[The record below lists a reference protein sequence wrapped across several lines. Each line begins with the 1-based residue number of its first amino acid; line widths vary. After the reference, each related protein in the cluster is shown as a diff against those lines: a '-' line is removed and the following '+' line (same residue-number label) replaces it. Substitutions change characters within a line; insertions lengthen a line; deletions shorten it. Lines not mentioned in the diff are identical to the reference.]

1 MKKNYLMTFVTIALV
16 FAGVAFTAIQAGAQV
31 TIAQWTFTGDVTTPS
46 TGSGTASLIGGTSA
60 TFATG
65 FAGSPDRA
73 WNSSGYP
80 MQGEGSGTAGV
91 EFIVSTSGYSNIAVS
106 WDGRHSNTSS
116 NRVRLQYTLN
126 GNDWINFV
134 ADAGNAINSSA
145 GADKGFDNGRYIADA
160 GDTWYQRSA
169 SFSSIAGASDNA
181 AFAVRM
187 VSEFFDGSGYAAA
200 TTTSTYSENG
210 TLRYD
215 NVTFQGGGSAP
226 VLTSNPTNLSGF
238 TYVEGSGPAVS
249 QSVVLNGFN
258 LTPTIGTITLTP
270 SANFE
275 ISVNE
280 IDYLESYQFVYEN
293 GAFADVSVNVRLKAG
308 LAQGTYNGT
317 LLITGGGAPDL
328 TVSLSGTV
336 TATTPASIAS
346 IVLPMYIQGAVPNVS
361 RVPFAYF
368 ATLTNLLPNATY
380 RFYNK
385 IVLGSDTPDYNGA
398 GNCIFVDP
406 SAGTFTRTS
415 STSFTTAGQYSEFTT
430 GNDGVYSGWFVT
442 EPTGNATRFKPGAE
456 LFVRILLNDGAD
468 GTIETTRL
476 TSAESVK
483 VLGFYTNSSDTTGT
497 AIRGISNYSP
507 KNFVFLYDNTQG
519 SGRPLY
525 GTQVE
530 TSGVDFAGSGSY
542 ASFYTE
548 SVAGTNKAWGGI
560 VPNINANGV
569 KRVEERSL
577 SNGAVVASHTSANGV
592 WGTTDTKNPSGG
604 TDNVLVLN
612 TTLGIDSPVSAIGR
626 IYTIGNTLHLE
637 LNQVVNGTVQVLN
650 VNGQIVSDF
659 NISSTN
665 ASFRTELPEG
675 IYIVR
680 IISDK
685 ISVSSKVFIR

>member
-16 FAGVAFTAIQAGAQV
+16 FAGIALTAIQAYAQV
-31 TIAQWTFTGDVTTPS
+31 TITQWTFEGDVTTPS
-46 TGSGTASLIGGTSA
+46 IGSGTANLVGGTTA

-73 WNSSGYP
+73 WNSTAYP
-80 MQGEGSGTAGV
+80 LQGEGSGTAGV
-91 EFIVSTSGYSNIAVS
+91 EYIVSTSGYSNIAVS

-126 GNDWINFV
+126 GTDWVNFV
-134 ADAGNAINSSA
+134 ADETNASNSAAGVN
-145 GADKGFDNGRYIADA
+145 KGFDNGRYIADA

-169 SFSSIAGASDNA
+169 SFAGISGASDNA

-187 VSEFFDGSGYAAA
+187 VSEFFDGAGYAASTA
-200 TTTSTYSENG
+200 TSTYSENG

-215 NVTFQGGGSAP
+215 NVTFQGGGSNP
-226 VLTSNPTNLSGF
+226 VLTSDPTNLSGF
-238 TYVEGSGPAVS
+238 TYIEGSGPAES
-249 QSVVLNGFN
+249 KSVLLNGFN
-258 LTPTIGTITLTP
+258 LTPATGTITLDP
-270 SANFE
+270 SDNFE
-275 ISVNE
+275 ISVNVV
-280 IDYLESYQFVYEN
+280 DYMDSYQFAYEN
-293 GAFADVSVNVRLKAG
+293 GTFSNTTIYVRMKAG
-308 LAQGTYNGT
+308 LAQGTYNGA

-346 IVLPMYIQGAVPNVS
+346 IMLPMYIQGAVPNVS

-398 GNCIFVDP
+398 GNCIFVNA

-415 STSFTTAGQYSEFTT
+415 STSFTTAGQYGEFIT

-456 LFVRILLNDGAD
+456 LFIRIVLNDGAA

-519 SGRPLY
+519 TGRPLY
-525 GTQVE
+525 GTQIE

-542 ASFYTE
+542 AAFYTE
-548 SVAGTNKAWGGI
+548 SVAGTAGAWGGI

-577 SNGAVVASHTSANGV
+577 TSGVVVTSHTSADGI
-592 WGTTDTKNPSGG
+592 WGTTNTKNPSGG

-612 TTLGIDSPVSAIGR
+612 TALGIDSPVSEIGR
-626 IYTIGNTLHLE
+626 IYTTGNTLKLE
-637 LNQVVNGTVQVLN
+637 LNVVVNGTVQVLN
-650 VNGQIVSDF
+650 LSGQVVSDF
-659 NISSTN
+659 RIDNTT

>member
-1 MKKNYLMTFVTIALV
+1 MKKNYLMTFVTAALL
-16 FAGVAFTAIQAGAQV
+16 FAGFALTAFQAGAQV

-46 TGSGTASLIGGTSA
+46 TGSGTANLVGGTTA

-73 WNSSGYP
+73 WNSTGYP
-80 MQGEGSGTAGV
+80 LQGEGSGTAGV
-91 EFIVSTSGYSNIAVS
+91 EYIVSTSGYSNVSVS

-126 GNDWINFV
+126 GADWINFV
-134 ADAGNAINSSA
+134 ADETNASNSAAGVN
-145 GADKGFDNGRYIADA
+145 KGFDGGRYIADA
-160 GDTWYQRSA
+160 GDTWYQRTA
-169 SFSSIAGASDNA
+169 SFAGIPGASDNA
-181 AFAVRM
+181 SFAVRM
-187 VSEFFDGSGYAAA
+187 VSEFFDGSGYAASTA
-200 TTTSTYSENG
+200 TSTYSENG

-215 NVTFQGGGSAP
+215 NVTFQGGGSSP
-226 VLTSNPTNLSGF
+226 VLTSDPANLSGF
-238 TYVEGSGPAVS
+238 TYIDGSGPAES
-249 QSVVLNGFN
+249 QSVLLNGFN
-258 LTPTIGTITLTP
+258 LTPATGTITLDP
-270 SANFE
+270 SEDFE
-275 ISVNE
+275 ISVNVV
-280 IDYLESYQFVYEN
+280 DYMGYYQFGYEN
-293 GAFADVSVNVRLKAG
+293 GALSNMTFYVRMKAG

-328 TVSLSGTV
+328 TVNLSGTV

-346 IVLPMYIQGAVPNVS
+346 IMLPMYIQGAVPNIS

-398 GNCIFVDP
+398 GNCIFVDA

-415 STSFTTAGQYSEFTT
+415 STSFTTAGQYGEFTT

-456 LFVRILLNDGAD
+456 LFVRIVLNDGAA

-497 AIRGISNYSP
+497 AVRGISNYSA

-542 ASFYTE
+542 AAFYTE
-548 SVAGTNKAWGGI
+548 SVAGTNSAWGGI

-604 TDNVLVLN
+604 MDNVLVLN

-637 LNQVVNGTVQVLN
+637 LNQVVDGTVQVLN

-659 NISSTN
+659 RINNTN